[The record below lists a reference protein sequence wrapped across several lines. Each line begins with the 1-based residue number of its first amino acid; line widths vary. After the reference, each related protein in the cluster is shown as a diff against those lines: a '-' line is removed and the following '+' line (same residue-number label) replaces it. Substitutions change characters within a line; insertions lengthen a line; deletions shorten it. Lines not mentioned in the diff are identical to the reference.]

1 VLREMT
7 MLRLLF
13 ALLLSAC
20 VAGCHS
26 SEKTA
31 PAAPKAATT
40 KPSAGPVNDPLW
52 NLLRGGGQ
60 VVVMRHAQTTPGT
73 SDPPNFKLGDCSTQ
87 RNLSDEGRAQ
97 AKAIGEMFK
106 QRDVI
111 FADVMASPYCRTLD
125 TARLVAGRV
134 EANDALIM
142 LPDDAPDRDARIA
155 TLRQLAA
162 GKPTRGNTLLVTHQ
176 PNITAITNLKP
187 AMGEMVVLTPDSHG
201 KFRVAGLLHVAD

>member
-1 VLREMT
+1 MTCITRRSFSVLA
-7 MLRLLF
+7 F
-13 ALLLSAC
+13 ALASARARSADDAVAAQLRAGGC
-20 VAGCHS
+20 V
-26 SEKTA
+26 
-31 PAAPKAATT
+31 
-40 KPSAGPVNDPLW
+40 VLW
-52 NLLRGGGQ
+52 
-60 VVVMRHAQTTPGT
+60 RHAQTTPGT